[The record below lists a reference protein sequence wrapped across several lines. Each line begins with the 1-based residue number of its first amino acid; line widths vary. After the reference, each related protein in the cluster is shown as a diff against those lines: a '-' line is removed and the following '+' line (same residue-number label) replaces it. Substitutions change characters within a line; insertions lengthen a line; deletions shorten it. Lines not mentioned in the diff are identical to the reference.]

1 MVLQAPGPD
10 RRAGTESRHMNTG
23 TVLTLFATIFVLALL
38 SSSSA
43 MIVAA
48 RSVASGFLHGVMATL
63 GIVAGDTLFI
73 LLLCLAWQCLPK
85 QRATCLSW

>member
-1 MVLQAPGPD
+1 
-10 RRAGTESRHMNTG
+10 MNTG

-38 SSSSA
+38 PSSSA

-63 GIVAGDTLFI
+63 VIVAGDITTV
-73 LLLCLAWQCLPK
+73 
-85 QRATCLSW
+85 R

>member
-1 MVLQAPGPD
+1 
-10 RRAGTESRHMNTG
+10 MNTG

-38 SSSSA
+38 PSSSA

-63 GIVAGDTLFI
+63 GIVAGDILFI
-73 LLLCLAWQCLPK
+73 LLAVPGLAMLTETLGNLFVVVK
-85 QRATCLSW
+85 LSGVATC